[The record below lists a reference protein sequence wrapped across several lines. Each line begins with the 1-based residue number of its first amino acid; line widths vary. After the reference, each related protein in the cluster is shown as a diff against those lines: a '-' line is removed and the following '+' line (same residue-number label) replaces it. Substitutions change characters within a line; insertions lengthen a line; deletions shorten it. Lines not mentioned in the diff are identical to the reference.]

1 MSRIPVHNLYY
12 LLSYAWDL
20 LSDSDAAPAS
30 IDDTRSAPDLLA
42 LMLAG
47 GIESLGRRGL
57 FRDYQ
62 PRVEETPRLKGRID
76 FVASV
81 RRLRHRQATL
91 VCHYDELGTDNL
103 VNGILRS
110 TLNRL
115 LGSDSID
122 AAVKHRLRET
132 ASVLHNVP
140 AVVLR
145 RGCFRRA
152 AVTRH
157 HRTARMALFV
167 SELLFE
173 LAQPD
178 ASGNSHRFI
187 DPWSDKGMPKLFET
201 FVRNFLRRHLPE
213 ARVTARQLA
222 WDAQGD
228 TAEAQALLPV
238 MKTDVTL
245 EWGDERCVVLDCKF
259 YANSFTQ
266 SFDQAKLKSE
276 NLYQMAAYLHH
287 HPHRS
292 RGVPMYGVLL
302 YPAVGD
308 NFLHHYDFMGHRL
321 TIASLDLRERWQS
334 IHDRLLQVA
343 KTTVCPDRAATAEF
357 VESDTELVKS
367 R

>member
-1 MSRIPVHNLYY
+1 MARIPVHNLYY

-20 LSDSDAAPAS
+20 LSESDAAPVS
-30 IDDTRSAPDLLA
+30 SDDTRSAPDMLA

-47 GIESLGRRGL
+47 GIEVLGRRGL

-62 PRVEETPRLKGRID
+62 PRVEETSRLKGRID

-91 VCHYDELGTDNL
+91 VCHFDELGTDNL

-110 TLNRL
+110 TLDRL

-122 AAVKHRLRET
+122 AAVKHRLGET
-132 ASVLHNVP
+132 ASVLQNVP

-145 RGCFRRA
+145 RGCFQRA
-152 AVTRH
+152 VVTRH
-157 HRTARMALFV
+157 HRVCRMALLV
-167 SELLFE
+167 CELLFE

-178 ASGNSHRFI
+178 ASGNTYRFV

-213 ARVTARQLA
+213 ARVTARKLA

-245 EWGDERCVVLDCKF
+245 EWGNERCVVLDCKF

-266 SFDQAKLKSE
+266 SFDQAKLVSD
-276 NLYQMAAYLHH
+276 NLYQIAAYLHH

-292 RGVPMYGVLL
+292 KGVPMHGVLL
-302 YPAVGD
+302 YPAVEAD
-308 NFLHHYDFMGHRL
+308 FLHHYDFMGHRL
-321 TIASLDLRERWQS
+321 TIASVDLSEDWQT
-334 IHDRLLQVA
+334 IHDRLLQVVLPIDFA
-343 KTTVCPDRAATAEF
+343 KRAAIAGEPHN
-357 VESDTELVKS
+357 
-367 R
+367 